1 MPSFRRWWFVVP
13 PLVLLYLATTI
24 YLPYYSLGPGPARA
38 VQPLIRFDDHDRY
51 ESDGS
56 FVLTSVAFR
65 HLTAVDLVRAW
76 IDPDLTVV
84 NQDVLFAPGETAE
97 QEHQRSI
104 SQMDQSKIDAAAVA
118 LREAT
123 DYPKDHGDGVLV
135 EGVQPSCPAD
145 GRLFVGDVIHAVDD
159 QPVSDLR
166 DVSDAI
172 DAAPDAAPVR
182 FDVTVDGDPETVT
195 LTRAP
200 CADSKDP
207 VVGVYMVQSFPFP
220 ITISSGAIGGPSAG
234 LSWALG
240 LYDLLTPGDLTGGRI
255 IAATGALAPD
265 GTVYPIGGVEEKVRA
280 ADAAGAAV
288 LIVPKQ
294 NLAAAE
300 SMHDDDVKLV
310 SVASFDDALRYLGV
324 EP

>member
-1 MPSFRRWWFVVP
+1 MRSFRRWWLVVP
-13 PLVLLYLATTI
+13 PLVLLYLAGTI

-38 VQPLIRFDDHDRY
+38 VQPLIRFDGHDRY
-51 ESDGS
+51 ESEGS

-65 HLTAVDLVRAW
+65 HLTALDLVRAW
-76 IDPDLTVV
+76 IDSSLTVV
-84 NQDVLFAPGETAE
+84 KEDVLFAPGETAE

-104 SQMDQSKIDAAAVA
+104 SQMDQSKIDAAAVV
-118 LREAT
+118 LEDVT

-135 EGVQPSCPAD
+135 EGIQPGCPAD
-145 GRLFVGDVIHAVDD
+145 GKLFVGDVIHAVDGEH
-159 QPVSDLR
+159 VSDLA

-172 DAAPDAAPVR
+172 DAVPDAAPVR
-182 FDVTVDGDPETVT
+182 FDVTVDGDPQTVS
-195 LTRAP
+195 LTRGP

-207 VVGVYMVQSFPFP
+207 IVGVYMLQSFPFP
-220 ITISSGAIGGPSAG
+220 ITISSGSIGGPSAG

-240 LYDLLTPGDLTGGRI
+240 LYDLLTRGDLTGGRI

-280 ADAAGAAV
+280 ADAAGADV

-300 SMHDDDVKLV
+300 SVHDDDVQLV

-324 EP
+324 TP